1 MQERAPGLYPELLN
15 NKRINRRHNTTFIMY
30 FFISSLLNQDDLAM
44 STNIIR
50 EITPL
55 TQNDCFTIFSRLKK
69 EFTFPL
75 HYHEELELNLILNAK
90 GARRIVG
97 DHIDSIDDVEL
108 VLVGPNV
115 YHAWFTHQC
124 QSEEIREV
132 TIQWHKDLLED
143 KLLRRNQLSFIRS
156 MMERSQKGIL
166 FSRETIAA
174 LAPRILSLNQKNGFD
189 SVLELFSILHDL
201 SISRNMRTLSDGS
214 FSNQRLT
221 FNSRRIEKAFEYMNN
236 NYDKSIALGEVAKLV
251 SMTEVSFSRF
261 IKKRTGNTFI
271 DSLNE
276 IRLGHASRMLI
287 DTTHSIAEISYH
299 CGFNNISN
307 FNRIFKR
314 KKTCTP
320 KEFRE
325 NFTSGTRVFI

>member
-1 MQERAPGLYPELLN
+1 
-15 NKRINRRHNTTFIMY
+15 
-30 FFISSLLNQDDLAM
+30 M

-55 TQNDCFTIFSRLKK
+55 TQNDCFTIFSRVKK
-69 EFTFPL
+69 EFAFPL
-75 HYHEELELNLILNAK
+75 HYHEELELNLIINAK

-97 DHIDSIDDVEL
+97 DHIDTIDDLEL
-108 VLVGPNV
+108 VLVGPNL

-124 QSEEIREV
+124 KSEEIREV
-132 TIQWHKDLLED
+132 TIQWHKDLFED

-166 FSRETIAA
+166 FSRETAA
-174 LAPRILSLNQKNGFD
+174 AVAPRILSLNQKNGFD
-189 SVLELFSILHDL
+189 SVLELLSILHDL
-201 SISRNMRTLSDGS
+201 STSRNMRTLSDAS
-214 FSNQRLT
+214 FTNQHFT
-221 FNSRRIEKAFEYMNN
+221 YNSRRIEKAFEYMNN
-236 NYDKSIALGEVAKLV
+236 NYDKPITLGEVAKLV

-261 IKKRTGNTFI
+261 VKKRTGNTFI

-287 DTTHSIAEISYH
+287 DTTHSISEISYH

-307 FNRIFKR
+307 FNRIFKK

-325 NFTSGTRVFI
+325 NFNSGTRVFI